1 MTRHNLLNFL
11 EVKQIVPR
19 SQAWS
24 YGSSISQ
31 SVANSYSWH
40 KARHKGNK
48 WQIRGNIKPPRGR
61 SWFKSW
67 QPGFFWMYNLL
78 LSCFARISTDR
89 GSSETLTPHSCMLLQ
104 KFFSSLRAS
113 GCYSTAE
120 KVTPVGRT
128 YRKYLSLF
136 CMCSS
141 WVRA

>member
-67 QPGFFWMYNLL
+67 QLGFSDVVP
-78 LSCFARISTDR
+78 SCAVRISTDR
-89 GSSETLTPHSCMLLQ
+89 DVFETKALHSCMLLQ